1 MKNFY
6 LTTVLIICLC
16 TISSGQTYNTSFGDF
31 TGTTGSA
38 NSFFGHSAGMDNL
51 SGDRNSFFG
60 AFSGRLITTGRTN
73 SFFGAYS
80 GEQTNTYLSNI
91 NQILP

>member
-1 MKNFY
+1 MKFFY
-6 LTTVLIICLC
+6 LTTLLIIGLY

-38 NSFFGHSAGMDNL
+38 NSFFGHSAGKDNL
-51 SGDRNSFFG
+51 SGYRNSYFG
-60 AFSGRLITTGRTN
+60 AFSGLHTTIGRNNT
-73 SFFGAYS
+73 FMGVYS

-91 NQILP
+91 TQILP